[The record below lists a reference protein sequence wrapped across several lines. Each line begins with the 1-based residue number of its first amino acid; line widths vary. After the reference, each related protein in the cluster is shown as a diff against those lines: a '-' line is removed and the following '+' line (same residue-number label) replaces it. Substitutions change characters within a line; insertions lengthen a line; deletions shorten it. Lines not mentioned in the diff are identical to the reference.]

1 MTFYNDFTPLTLTA
15 TSAAVILLLAGAAVR
30 RTARHQRTRRLGV
43 GALGAAAAIA
53 MAVVGA
59 VSWQGWAL
67 ALGPL
72 LATLPLVGVALLGVL
87 VLRRMRSA
95 R

>member
-30 RTARHQRTRRLGV
+30 RIARDERTRSLGG

-53 MAVVGA
+53 IVTVAA

-87 VLRRMRSA
+87 AQLSTRSP